1 MTKSEVV
8 EKYREGLIS
17 AVNKMLDTL
26 YDEDEKNTS
35 APVYEDLRRALIDK
49 VELTPMQYNLV
60 AIVSSYNS
68 DKFTQ
73 MVQTCTKAAE
83 IFDEITK
90 TIQEDLEPK
99 S

>member
-8 EKYREGLIS
+8 EKYRDALIS
-17 AVNKMLDTL
+17 ATVKMLDTL

-35 APVYEDLRRALIDK
+35 APIYEDLRRALIDET
-49 VELTPMQYNLV
+49 ELTPMQYNLV

-68 DKFTQ
+68 AKFTQ
-73 MVQTCTKAAE
+73 MVQTCAKATE

-90 TIQEDLEPK
+90 TIQVDLEPK

>member
-1 MTKSEVV
+1 MTKSEIV
-8 EKYREGLIS
+8 EKYREGLIG

-35 APVYEDLRRALIDK
+35 APIYEELRRALTDEI
-49 VELTPMQYNLV
+49 ELTLIQYNLV

-68 DKFTQ
+68 AKFTQ
-73 MVQTCTKAAE
+73 MVQACAKAAE

-90 TIQEDLEPK
+90 TIQED
-99 S
+99 SN

>member
-1 MTKSEVV
+1 MTKSEIV
-8 EKYREGLIS
+8 EKYREGLIG

-35 APVYEDLRRALIDK
+35 APIYEELRRALTDGI
-49 VELTPMQYNLV
+49 ELTPIQYNLV

-68 DKFTQ
+68 AKFTQ
-73 MVQTCTKAAE
+73 MVQACAKAAE

-90 TIQEDLEPK
+90 TIQED
-99 S
+99 SN

>member
-8 EKYREGLIS
+8 EKYRDGIVS
-17 AVNKMLDTL
+17 AVTKMLDTL
-26 YDEDEKNTS
+26 YNEDEKNTS
-35 APVYEDLRRALIDK
+35 APFYEDLRRALIDET
-49 VELTPMQYNLV
+49 ELTPMQYNLV

-68 DKFTQ
+68 AKFTQ
-73 MVQTCTKAAE
+73 MVQTCAKATE

-90 TIQEDLEPK
+90 TIQVDLEPK

>member
-17 AVNKMLDTL
+17 AVNKVLDTI
-26 YDEDEKNTS
+26 YDEDKKNTS
-35 APVYEDLRRALIDK
+35 APVYEDLRRALIDET
-49 VELTPMQYNLV
+49 ELTPMQYNLV

-68 DKFTQ
+68 AKFTQ
-73 MVQTCTKAAE
+73 MVQTCAKATE

-90 TIQEDLEPK
+90 TIQVDLEPK

>member
-1 MTKSEVV
+1 MTKSEIV
-8 EKYREGLIS
+8 EKYREGLIG

-35 APVYEDLRRALIDK
+35 APIYEELRRALTDEI
-49 VELTPMQYNLV
+49 ELTPIQYNLV

-68 DKFTQ
+68 AKFTQ
-73 MVQTCTKAAE
+73 MVQACAKAAE

-90 TIQEDLEPK
+90 TIQGD
-99 S
+99 SN

>member
-8 EKYREGLIS
+8 EEYREGLIS

-26 YDEDEKNTS
+26 YGKDEKNTS
-35 APVYEDLRRALIDK
+35 APAYEDLRRALIDK

-68 DKFTQ
+68 AKFTQ
-73 MVQTCTKAAE
+73 MAQACTKAAE
-83 IFDEITK
+83 IFDEIVK
-90 TIQEDLEPK
+90 TIQADLKPK

>member
-1 MTKSEVV
+1 MTKSEIV
-8 EKYREGLIS
+8 KKNRKGLIS

-35 APVYEDLRRALIDK
+35 APIYEELRRALTDEI
-49 VELTPMQYNLV
+49 ELTPMQYNLI
-60 AIVSSYNS
+60 AILSSYNS
-68 DKFTQ
+68 AKFTQ
-73 MVQTCTKAAE
+73 MGQACTKAAE

-90 TIQEDLEPK
+90 TIQEDLKLK

>member
-1 MTKSEVV
+1 MTKSEIV

-68 DKFTQ
+68 AKFAQ
-73 MVQTCTKAAE
+73 MVQTCAKAVE

-90 TIQEDLEPK
+90 TIQADLEPK

>member
-1 MTKSEVV
+1 MTKSEVI

-26 YDEDEKNTS
+26 YDEDEKNPS
-35 APVYEDLRRALIDK
+35 APIYEDLRRALIDGT
-49 VELTPMQYNLV
+49 ELTSMQYNLV
-60 AIVSSYNS
+60 ALLCSYNS
-68 DKFTQ
+68 AKFLE
-73 MVQTCTKAAE
+73 MVKTCTKASE

-90 TIQEDLEPK
+90 TIQEDLELK

>member
-1 MTKSEVV
+1 
-8 EKYREGLIS
+8 
-17 AVNKMLDTL
+17 
-26 YDEDEKNTS
+26 
-35 APVYEDLRRALIDK
+35 
-49 VELTPMQYNLV
+49 MQYNLV

-68 DKFTQ
+68 AKFTQ

-90 TIQEDLEPK
+90 TIQADLEPK

>member
-1 MTKSEVV
+1 MTKSEIV
-8 EKYREGLIS
+8 EKYREGLIG

-35 APVYEDLRRALIDK
+35 APIYEELRRALTDEI
-49 VELTPMQYNLV
+49 ELTPIQYNLV

-68 DKFTQ
+68 AKFTQ
-73 MVQTCTKAAE
+73 MVQACAKAAE

-90 TIQEDLEPK
+90 TIQED
-99 S
+99 SN

>member
-35 APVYEDLRRALIDK
+35 AQSMKI
-49 VELTPMQYNLV
+49 
-60 AIVSSYNS
+60 
-68 DKFTQ
+68 
-73 MVQTCTKAAE
+73 CAE
-83 IFDEITK
+83 
-90 TIQEDLEPK
+90 P
-99 S
+99 

>member
-8 EKYREGLIS
+8 EEYREGLIS
-17 AVNKMLDTL
+17 AVNKMLDTF
-26 YDEDEKNTS
+26 YGEDEKNTS

-68 DKFTQ
+68 AKFTQ
-73 MVQTCTKAAE
+73 MAQACAKAAE
-83 IFDEITK
+83 ICDEITK
-90 TIQEDLEPK
+90 TIQEDLKPK

>member
-8 EKYREGLIS
+8 EKYRDGIVS
-17 AVNKMLDTL
+17 AVTKMLDTL
-26 YDEDEKNTS
+26 YDEDEKHTS
-35 APVYEDLRRALIDK
+35 APFYEDLRRALIDK
-49 VELTPMQYNLV
+49 IELTPMQYNLV

-68 DKFTQ
+68 AKFTQ

-90 TIQEDLEPK
+90 TIQADLK
-99 S
+99 KG

>member
-26 YDEDEKNTS
+26 YDKDKKNIS
-35 APVYEDLRRALIDK
+35 VLVYEDLRRALIDK
-49 VELTPMQYNLV
+49 IELTPMQYNLV
-60 AIVSSYNS
+60 AIVSSYHS
-68 DKFTQ
+68 AKFAQ
-73 MVQTCTKAAE
+73 MVRTCAKAAE

-90 TIQEDLEPK
+90 TIQEDLKKE
-99 S
+99 